1 METIFLLAGGDR
13 RQFWLSRSL
22 VSRGRVFTLGVP
34 GLEDS
39 RPDRPAD
46 VLILPT
52 PCLNAAGLLRGPG
65 EGLDPAA
72 LEGLYNEHTRVYGGA
87 LPGDIRE
94 RLTGCGP
101 VAELL
106 ADPAVGAANG
116 RLTAEAAVA
125 LAAER
130 REGSLFG
137 LNCLVLGFGRVG
149 KPLAALLD
157 GLHARVAVA
166 ARRPGVRAEA
176 AQLGYSVRDFT
187 ISEAFPLGGRCPSA
201 HTGADEGVLR
211 QQQPDIVFN
220 TVPAQALSQRSLDAL
235 GPDCLWVELASAP
248 GGLPEGYRPAFAVL
262 PANSLPG
269 RRLPRSAA
277 AVLLE
282 GILRRE
288 RDMVG
293 ADAHIG
299 PRSQEE
305 IGR

>member
-1 METIFLLAGGDR
+1 MEKTCLLAGGDR
-13 RQFWLSRSL
+13 RQFWLSRLL
-22 VSRGRVFTLGVP
+22 VSRSRVFTIGVP

-39 RPDRPAD
+39 LPDRPAD

-52 PCLNAAGLLRGPG
+52 PCMNAAGLLRGPG
-65 EGLDPAA
+65 EGLDPKA
-72 LEGLYNEHTRVYGGA
+72 LEGLYDEHTRIYGGA
-87 LPGDIRE
+87 LPPDIRA
-94 RLTGCGP
+94 RLPGCGM
-101 VAELL
+101 VTELL

-116 RLTAEAAVA
+116 RLTAEAAAA

-137 LNCLVLGFGRVG
+137 LDCLVLGFGRVG

-157 GLHARVAVA
+157 GLHARVTVA

-176 AQLGYSVRDFT
+176 AQLGYQVSDFT
-187 ISEAFPLGGRCPSA
+187 SKAFPLGGRCPSA
-201 HTGADEGVLR
+201 HTGADEGSSR
-211 QQQPDIVFN
+211 QSPPDVIFN
-220 TVPAQALSQRSLDAL
+220 TVPAQALSRRSLDAL
-235 GPDCLWVELASAP
+235 GSDCLWVELASAP

-282 GILRRE
+282 GISRKE
-288 RDMVG
+288 MG
-293 ADAHIG
+293 
-299 PRSQEE
+299 Q
-305 IGR
+305 